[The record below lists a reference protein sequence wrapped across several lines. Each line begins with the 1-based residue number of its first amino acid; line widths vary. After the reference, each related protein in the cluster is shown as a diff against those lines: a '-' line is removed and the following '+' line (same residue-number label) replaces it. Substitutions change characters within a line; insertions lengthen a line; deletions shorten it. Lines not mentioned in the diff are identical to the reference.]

1 MTARGQSLADF
12 SKTLGQQLRHPVI
25 DKTGLSGKYDFN
37 LEYTPDL
44 TGVPPP
50 PPGALPPPGAA
61 TGNIASDPGSTIVSA
76 LEKQLG
82 LKLSASK
89 AKLDV
94 IVVDHVERIP
104 TEN

>member
-1 MTARGQSLADF
+1 MTVKGL
-12 SKTLGQQLRHPVI
+12 TLSDIAGKLSPQLRRPVI
-25 DKTGLSGKYDFN
+25 DKTGLTGKYDFA

-44 TGVPPP
+44 SGLPPP
-50 PPGALPPPGAA
+50 PDAAATPPP
-61 TGNIASDPGSTIVSA
+61 TSDLGTDLPSA

-82 LKLSASK
+82 LKLTRRR

-94 IVVDHVERIP
+94 IVVDHVERNP